1 MAYKDKEEQRK
12 HAAEYMRAY
21 RKRVKE
27 NNGGTGGLRKKGNA
41 TTPYGIVRA
50 GYFKSWLNE
59 LGR

>member
-12 HAAEYMRAY
+12 HDREYMRAY

-27 NNGGTGGLRKKGNA
+27 NLGATGALRKKGNNA
-41 TTPYGIVRA
+41 TPYGIVRA
-50 GYFKSWLNE
+50 GYFKPWLKE